1 MKKIF
6 FIGWHN
12 GTNIFN
18 GPVNIFNNLTEGIS
32 KNSESCSIQII
43 SPETFKGDSKRA
55 INYIFK
61 NIISGRDKIFVIN
74 GNGLK
79 FPMLTLILS
88 KLNRKHKYFLMSHG
102 LRKIED
108 KYAKIENKNYHKAE
122 GILIKNFDNIIAVS
136 SLLKKQI
143 LNTYGRKKPIYVAHS
158 GFDVK
163 TISHE
168 PKELKSDNIKII
180 LSGGLKRIKGVF
192 DTEEIINYI
201 NTQNKPYKVFIDIYG
216 GYDEEETLEHFKSLK
231 INEEASYINYKGT
244 LSKEKLM
251 EAYKN
256 YDLSIAL
263 SHSDTFNMAVLEG
276 FCFGLPAI
284 VSTNCGISEIMEDYK
299 QGLII
304 DMSKD
309 YKDKILE
316 FIDKIYEDR
325 ELHKKM
331 SEEALRLGKEQNVE
345 KMVSNYLEVILGNA
359 QFTIHNSQ

>member
-18 GPVNIFNNLTEGIS
+18 GPVNIFNNLTEGMS
-32 KNSESCSIQII
+32 KNSESYSIQII

-61 NIISGRDKIFVIN
+61 NIINGRDEIFVVN

-108 KYAKIENKNYHKAE
+108 KYAKLENKNYHKVE

-136 SLLKKQI
+136 NLLKKQI
-143 LNTYGRKKPIYVAHS
+143 LNAYGRKKPIYVAHS
-158 GFDVK
+158 GFDTK
-163 TISHE
+163 TIKQE
-168 PKELKSDNIKII
+168 PKELKGDDIKII

-192 DTEEIINYI
+192 ETEEIINYI
-201 NTQNKPYKVFIDIYG
+201 NTQNKPYKVSIDVYG
-216 GYDEEETLEHFKSLK
+216 GFDEEETLEHFKSLK
-231 INEEASYINYKGT
+231 VNEDASYINYKGT

-251 EAYKN
+251 EAYEN

-284 VSTNCGISEIMEDYK
+284 VSTNCGISEIIEDYK
-299 QGLII
+299 QGLVI
-304 DMSKD
+304 DMSHN
-309 YKDKILE
+309 YRDKILE

-325 ELHKKM
+325 ELYKKI
-331 SEEALRLGKEQNVE
+331 SLEALRLGRAQNTE

-359 QFTIHNSQ
+359 Q

>member
-18 GPVNIFNNLTEGIS
+18 GPVNIFNNLTEGMS
-32 KNSESCSIQII
+32 KIDESHSIHIV
-43 SPETFKGDSKRA
+43 SPETFKGDSKGA

-61 NIISGRDKIFVIN
+61 NLIGGRDKIFVIN

-79 FPMLTLILS
+79 FPMLMLMLS
-88 KLNRKHKYFLMSHG
+88 RLNRKNKYFLMSHG

-108 KYAKIENKNYHKAE
+108 KHAKIENKNYHKVE

-143 LNTYGRKKPIYVAHS
+143 LNTYGRRKPIYVAHS
-158 GFDVK
+158 GFDAK
-163 TISHE
+163 IIRHE
-168 PKELKSDNIKII
+168 SKELKDDNIKII

-192 DTEEIINYI
+192 ETEEIINYI

-231 INEEASYINYKGT
+231 INEEASYIKYKGT

-251 EAYKN
+251 EAYEN

-276 FCFGLPAI
+276 FCFGLPTI

-325 ELHKKM
+325 ELYKKM
-331 SEEALRLGKEQNVE
+331 SLEALKLGREQNTE

-359 QFTIHNSQ
+359 QCSASS

>member
-18 GPVNIFNNLTEGIS
+18 GPVNIFNNLTEGMS
-32 KNSESCSIQII
+32 KIDENYSVEVI
-43 SPETFKGDSKRA
+43 SPETYKWDSKKA
-55 INYIFK
+55 IKYIFK
-61 NIISGRDKIFVIN
+61 NIISGREKIFVVN

-79 FPMLTLILS
+79 FPMIMLMLS
-88 KLNRKHKYFLMSHG
+88 RLNRKNKYFLMSHG

-108 KYAKIENKNYHKAE
+108 RYAKIENKNYYKAE

-136 SLLKKQI
+136 KLLRQQI
-143 LNTYGRKKPIYVAHS
+143 LNTYGRRKPIYVAHS
-158 GFDVK
+158 GFDLK
-163 TISHE
+163 DISDN
-168 PKELKSDNIKII
+168 PKELKADNIKII
-180 LSGGLKRIKGVF
+180 LSGGLKRIKGIF
-192 DTEEIINYI
+192 EAEEIINYI
-201 NTQNKPYKVFIDIYG
+201 NTQNKPYKLFLDIYG
-216 GYDEEETLEHFKSLK
+216 SYDEEETLEHFKSLE
-231 INEEASYINYKGT
+231 INEEVSYINYKGT

-251 EAYKN
+251 EAYEN

-309 YKDKILE
+309 YRDKILE
-316 FIDKIYEDR
+316 FIDRIYEAR
-325 ELHKKM
+325 QLYKKM
-331 SEEALRLGKEQNVE
+331 SGEALKLGKEQNVE
-345 KMVSNYLEVILGNA
+345 RMVSNYLEVIE
-359 QFTIHNSQ
+359 FSNS